1 MEKEMGPKFKV
12 GDKVVTPKGEWGV
25 VSDFTSLGT
34 AAIVQIRRRQHT
46 HTRGLR

>member
-46 HTRGLR
+46 RGLR